1 MATSSRTLEAKRCL
15 VTGAASGIGR
25 ATCELLVER
34 GARVAVVDLQADA
47 AAEVAGHLAPD
58 AARAFGADV
67 SDEGQV
73 SALVQDATGWLGG
86 LDVLINCAGVGGIK
100 PAPLGELDLATWRR
114 TIDTNL
120 TGTYLVS
127 RHATAHLVAAGHA
140 SVVNLASTYAL
151 VAGPNLAAY
160 AASKAGIVQLTRT
173 MAVEYAAAGV
183 RANAI
188 APGFVDTPMLRGD
201 IAKEPD
207 PAAALADVLRRIP
220 QGTLMT
226 PQQVA
231 RVIAFLASDDAEIIT
246 GTLLVADGGFT
257 AL

>member
-1 MATSSRTLEAKRCL
+1 MEGKRAL
-15 VTGAASGIGR
+15 VTGGASGIGR
-25 ATCELLVER
+25 ATCELLVQR
-34 GARVAVVDLQADA
+34 GARVAIVDLHSDA
-47 AAEVAGHLAPD
+47 AAQVADQVGPD
-58 AARAFGADV
+58 AARAFAADV
-67 SDEGQV
+67 SDEAQV
-73 SALVQDATGWLGG
+73 TEVVDAAASWLGG
-86 LDVLINCAGVGGIK
+86 LDVVVNSAGVAGLS
-100 PAPLGELDLATWRR
+100 PAPLADLDLATWRR

-127 RHATAHLVAAGHA
+127 RRALPHLVIAGRA

-160 AASKAGIVQLTRT
+160 SASKGGIVQLTRT

-188 APGFVDTPMLRGD
+188 APGFVDTPMLRAD

-207 PAAALADVLRRIP
+207 PDAALADVLRRIP

-226 PQQVA
+226 PEQVA
-231 RVIAFLASDDAEIIT
+231 RVIAFLASDDAEIVT
-246 GTLLVADGGFT
+246 GALVVADGGFT
-257 AL
+257 SL